1 MFSVIAQMWT
11 WASVSPGISVA
22 PLQSSVVTGPGS
34 APTVPWRA
42 TSLMVSSSTTTA
54 APSTGSAPVQSI
66 TNALVKTVMLIA
78 RLFPVALPRH
88 DLGVVHPHLLVGARR
103 PLHRAGHAVEVVL
116 LPEEDPRRLV
126 VDELLQLGVGGRTA
140 LGIHHRYGAGD
151 LLVDHLVVAVRRV
164 GLVGQEERLDRA
176 LAVQGRPPAEEA
188 QVTGVAVLDLVQV
201 SPPLVDDDVRL
212 DLEPLELGGDG
223 ERDVLVQ
230 RVAAGR
236 RVERQLKLR
245 GIDARLLEQRLG
257 PRRVVLVAVD
267 RRVVDVG
274 RREWAAHP
282 RRAALEPRPDQP
294 VDLHRVTHRPAHAP
308 VLHRA
313 GLPVHQ
319 REIVDAR
326 GDRGTNLRATR

>member
-11 WASVSPGISVA
+11 WASVSRGISVA

-66 TNALVKTVMLIA
+66 TNALMKTVMLIA

-88 DLGVVHPHLLVGARR
+88 DLGVVHPHLLVGAQR

-140 LGIHHRYGAGD
+140 LGIHHRDGAGD

-164 GLVGQEERLDRA
+164 R
-176 LAVQGRPPAEEA
+176 
-188 QVTGVAVLDLVQV
+188 
-201 SPPLVDDDVRL
+201 LVDRKSTRL
-212 DLEPLELGGDG
+212 NSSHGYISYA
-223 ERDVLVQ
+223 VFC
-230 RVAAGR
+230 
-236 RVERQLKLR
+236 LKKKKKKQ
-245 GIDARLLEQRLG
+245 E
-257 PRRVVLVAVD
+257 
-267 RRVVDVG
+267 
-274 RREWAAHP
+274 
-282 RRAALEPRPDQP
+282 
-294 VDLHRVTHRPAHAP
+294 
-308 VLHRA
+308 
-313 GLPVHQ
+313 
-319 REIVDAR
+319 
-326 GDRGTNLRATR
+326 

>member
-54 APSTGSAPVQSI
+54 APSTGSAAVQSI
-66 TNALVKTVMLIA
+66 TNALMKTVMLIA
-78 RLFPVALPRH
+78 RLFSVALPRH

-126 VDELLQLGVGGRTA
+126 VDELLQLGVGGRAA
-140 LGIHHRYGAGD
+140 LGIHHRDGAGD

-176 LAVQGRPPAEEA
+176 LAVQGRPPAEEE

-245 GIDARLLEQRLG
+245 GIDARLL
-257 PRRVVLVAVD
+257 
-267 RRVVDVG
+267 
-274 RREWAAHP
+274 
-282 RRAALEPRPDQP
+282 
-294 VDLHRVTHRPAHAP
+294 
-308 VLHRA
+308 
-313 GLPVHQ
+313 
-319 REIVDAR
+319 
-326 GDRGTNLRATR
+326 